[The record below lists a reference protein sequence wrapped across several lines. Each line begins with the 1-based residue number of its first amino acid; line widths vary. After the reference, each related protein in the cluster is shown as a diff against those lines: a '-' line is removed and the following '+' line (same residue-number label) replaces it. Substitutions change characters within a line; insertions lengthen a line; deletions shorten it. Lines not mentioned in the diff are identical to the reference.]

1 MRIHYLNFLLFLKEI
16 FMKTVVSRTGKKLFI
31 TASLFP
37 ILTFAAPQSS
47 NVSPLSPQP
56 TTCIVSTFSSTGD
69 NYWKTITL
77 TLANQC
83 GTTIDFQN
91 ATISFQNII
100 PLNTNFW
107 GNFDPLSYP
116 DNNLQITSQGSDGN
130 YLASLSLHF
139 PTEPWANSKLP
150 ANRSFQIKYGAV
162 SDGHV
167 GSASVY
173 LSGGDVQTGSIQLK
187 NDSSKPSDVIQ
198 PYALVHVIAN
208 GTNISNVQL
217 PWGGT
222 QNVSG
227 LAQGD
232 YSITAENVSGS
243 NANYKGSAVPTTVS
257 VIANQTATS
266 TITYAVI
273 QQNGQLAIQL
283 QTLPDELSGY
293 TGNPVVK
300 VIQSD
305 TGSSVQ
311 STLNWDT
318 TTTVSQ
324 LKSGSTYNFST
335 PVITYNNYNCEPLF
349 NPTSVIASSTS
360 IPATSLTYRCTQV
373 AQSLVTFSVKGAPTT
388 LSSLQV
394 TLTPNNTTTPIT
406 QNIPLTNGTGSKA
419 VSLTTGTIYTVSA
432 NAVSGYTTTFN
443 PQPLTVENGAIE
455 NITLTAD
462 SSDTPV
468 SRNGQLHVCGT
479 QLCNEHNQTIQLK
492 GMSSHGIQ
500 WYGWQGSNTGKACL
514 TTASL
519 DILANTWKAS
529 IMRISMYVQEG
540 GYETN
545 PTAFT
550 NQVNALIDEAT
561 RRGIY
566 VIVDWHILTPGD
578 PNVNLSKAKTFFTAI
593 ATAHKNNNNLFYEI
607 ANEPNGVSWSS
618 IKSYADALIPVIRT
632 IDNKTIIL
640 VGTAGWSSLGV
651 SDGRSS
657 QDIINNP
664 LNHSNIMYTFHFYAA
679 SHRDNYLNEVDK
691 ASNSLPIFVTEF
703 GTQTYSGGG
712 ANDFAMAD
720 RYLQLFSQKKISWI
734 NWNYSD
740 DSLSGA
746 VWKTGT
752 CSNGP
757 WVDTNLKPAGSYIKK
772 NILI

>member
-1 MRIHYLNFLLFLKEI
+1 
-16 FMKTVVSRTGKKLFI
+16 MKTFVSRMGKKLLM
-31 TASLFP
+31 TATLFP
-37 ILTFAAPQSS
+37 ILTFAASQPSS
-47 NVSPLSPQP
+47 HTSLAPQP
-56 TTCIVSTFSSTGD
+56 TACIESTFSATGD

-77 TLANQC
+77 TVTNQC

-91 ATISFQNII
+91 ATITFQNTI

-116 DNNLQITSQGSDGN
+116 DNNLQITSQGSDKN
-130 YLASLSLHF
+130 YLATLSLHF
-139 PTEPWANSKLP
+139 PSEPWANSKLP
-150 ANRSFQIKYGAV
+150 ANRSFQIKYGAA

-167 GSASVY
+167 GSANVY
-173 LSGGDVQTGSIQLK
+173 LNGGPVQTGSIQLK
-187 NDSSKPSDVIQ
+187 NDSAKPSDVVQ

-208 GTNISNVQL
+208 GINISNVQL
-217 PWGGT
+217 PWSGT
-222 QNVSG
+222 QTVSG
-227 LAQGD
+227 LAPGN
-232 YSITAENVSGS
+232 YSITADNVSGS
-243 NANYKGSAVPTTVS
+243 NNTYKGSAAPATVS
-257 VIANQTATS
+257 VIENQTATS

-283 QTLPDELSGY
+283 QTLPSELAGY
-293 TGNPVVK
+293 TGKPVVE

-311 STLNWDT
+311 SNLNWGT

-324 LKSGSTYNFST
+324 LKNGSTYNFST
-335 PVITYNNYNCEPLF
+335 PVITYNNYHCEPQF
-349 NPTSVIASSTS
+349 APGSVMASSTS
-360 IPATSLTYRCTQV
+360 VPTTSLTYRCSQV
-373 AQSLVTFSVKGAPTT
+373 AQSSVTLNVKGAPTT

-406 QNIPLTNGTGSKA
+406 QTIPLTNGSGSKA

-432 NAVSGYTTTFN
+432 NAVQGYTIKFD

-479 QLCNEHNQTIQLK
+479 QICNEQNQPIQLK

-519 DILANTWKAS
+519 DTLVNTWKAS
-529 IMRISMYVQEG
+529 VMRISMYVQEG

-561 RRGIY
+561 KRGIY
-566 VIVDWHILTPGD
+566 AIVDWHILSPGD

-593 ATAHKNNNNLFYEI
+593 ASAHKNNNNLFYEI
-607 ANEPNGVSWSS
+607 ANEPNGVPWSS
-618 IKSYADALIPVIRT
+618 IKSYADALIPVIRA

-640 VGTAGWSSLGV
+640 VGTPGWSSLGV

-657 QDIINNP
+657 QDIISNP
-664 LNHSNIMYTFHFYAA
+664 LNYPNIMYTFHFYAA

-691 ASNSLPIFVTEF
+691 ASNTLPIFVTEF

-712 ANDFAMAD
+712 ANDFAMSD
-720 RYLQLFSQKKISWI
+720 RYLQLFAQKKISWT

-746 VWKTGT
+746 VWNPGT

-757 WVDTNLKPAGSYIKK
+757 WVDSNLKPAGTYIKSK
-772 NILI
+772 IQN